1 MRQFI
6 VNVFITVYLWF
17 YSWKSAKCFVCFI
30 LFLMNK
36 INFVW
41 RISFVIC
48 MRSVVQ
54 ALTCCKMKLCNF
66 HVRVI
71 MVMTSY
77 DNKKFW
83 NVLQGVHILG
93 ELHLEWGWTGNRGNF
108 RHPGWES
115 PVSGHWPVDREYRTP
130 QGRAGMSELT
140 PGTYRWMTDTYS
152 YIYSRL
158 IDTSVFK

>member
-17 YSWKSAKCFVCFI
+17 YSWKSTKCFVCFI

-93 ELHLEWGWTGNRGNF
+93 ELHLERGWTGNWGNF

-115 PVSGHWPVDREYRTP
+115 PVSGHWPVDREHGTP

-158 IDTSVFK
+158 SDTSVFK